1 MKLKESTRKN
11 VLIGMVAF
19 IVLGLIVAK
28 IMAKSQDEMFATQD
42 MLFQQATYLNSE
54 GEFLEASVYINE
66 LLKTQSESEEA
77 NYLGGIIS
85 ANIGEMNQASI
96 LFQKTLDINPHR
108 VEDPIFMLQ
117 FGETLFN
124 VERYRDAKIV
134 LERCQV
140 SAWTPEEV
148 PNYQE
153 KVAELLK
160 SIEEIIE

>member
-96 LFQKTLDINPHR
+96 LFQKHWILIHI
-108 VEDPIFMLQ
+108 EW
-117 FGETLFN
+117 
-124 VERYRDAKIV
+124 KIRFLCYS
-134 LERCQV
+134 LE
-140 SAWTPEEV
+140 
-148 PNYQE
+148 
-153 KVAELLK
+153 KHFLM
-160 SIEEIIE
+160 